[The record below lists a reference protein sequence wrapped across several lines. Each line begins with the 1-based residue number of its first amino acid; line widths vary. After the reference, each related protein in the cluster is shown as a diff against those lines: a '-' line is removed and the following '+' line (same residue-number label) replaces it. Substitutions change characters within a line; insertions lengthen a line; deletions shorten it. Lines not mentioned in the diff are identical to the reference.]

1 MKAKTMMKN
10 IKYKKRNGQIVTEK
24 VELEKWQAINIML
37 DFVSP
42 FERDVAIERVLSSKD
57 FWQTRKSIIDCA
69 IDNSGSI
76 RRIVK

>member
-10 IKYKKRNGQIVTEK
+10 IKYKKRNGQVVTEK

>member
-1 MKAKTMMKN
+1 MKEKTMTKN

-24 VELEKWQAINIML
+24 VEFEKWQAINVML

-76 RRIVK
+76 RKIVK

>member
-76 RRIVK
+76 RKIVK